1 MDQKLIDKAAQ
12 IIWECW
18 NTGKTISDL
27 PKDCKPKNKNTA
39 YEIQK
44 RVIEI
49 SQSKQIGWKIAATS
63 ENGQNHIGV
72 SGPLAGRLLDHRSR
86 VTGDN
91 LTLGPNI
98 MRVAEAEFCFKLGDD
113 LPIKK
118 SAYTVDEVLSAV
130 DTLHPAI
137 EIPDSRYRN
146 FEAAGEV
153 QLIAD
158 NACASWFI
166 LGEKT
171 TADWRSIDLR
181 EHQVDASVNGVV
193 KEKGVG
199 KNVLGDPRLALT
211 WIANEL
217 SREKIGLKVGEIIT
231 TGTCVSPFCIKPGD
245 FIDLDFGQI
254 GEVSVTLT

>member
-1 MDQKLIDKAAQ
+1 M
-12 IIWECW
+12 
-18 NTGKTISDL
+18 
-27 PKDCKPKNKNTA
+27 
-39 YEIQK
+39 
-44 RVIEI
+44 
-49 SQSKQIGWKIAATS
+49 
-63 ENGQNHIGV
+63 
-72 SGPLAGRLLDHRSR
+72 
-86 VTGDN
+86 
-91 LTLGPNI
+91 
-98 MRVAEAEFCFKLGDD
+98 GDD

-137 EIPDSRYRN
+137 EIPDSRYLN

-254 GEVSVTLT
+254 GAVNVTLT